1 MSPMCWC
8 NGENILLYIVSLTGS
23 DLHQKQRTGF
33 HTCPVLLNLILC
45 KQMGH
50 GNNRGTEKYHLALS
64 KDGRGLLREKLN
76 TL

>member
-8 NGENILLYIVSLTGS
+8 NGENILLYIVPLTGAYCIKNKGQAS
-23 DLHQKQRTGF
+23 N
-33 HTCPVLLNLILC
+33 TCPVLLNLILC
-45 KQMGH
+45 KQMGY